1 MRHVF
6 ADGGYA
12 GDKLRDAIAG
22 SGQWTIEIIKRSDKA
37 KGFQVLHRRW
47 VVERTF
53 AWLGRCRRLAKDW
66 ETTIASSTAWATIAS
81 IRMLTRR
88 TARYCYAW
96 DLSSQMGW
104 LPPSPDGIAMC
115 QESGVYSHRAGRT
128 ATVMKDTMIGVD
140 LAKNVFQLHAAS
152 MTGQLRFSRK
162 LSREKFRSFMA
173 GQPPAVVVMEACGS
187 AHYWAREMVRLGHE
201 VKLIAAQYVR
211 PFVKRQKNDAADA
224 EAIVI
229 AAQRP
234 EMRFVEPK
242 TAEQQS
248 RAILFR
254 ARERLVRQ
262 RTELINALRAC
273 LYEYGHIIPQGAH
286 QIKRVAEIL
295 DTPNSDLPALMREE
309 CAELLEQI
317 AEQTVR
323 INARTT
329 KIKALAVEAD
339 TARRLQ
345 TIPGVGPLTALAV
358 EAFAPPMEN
367 FKCGRDFAAWL
378 GLVPRQFS
386 SGGKERL
393 GRISKAGQADIR
405 RLLIIGA
412 MSRLNRLGRKSIPET
427 SWLAHIAAR
436 KPRMLVAIALAN
448 KMART
453 IWALMTKNEDY
464 RVPAQ
469 AAVVA

>member
-1 MRHVF
+1 
-6 ADGGYA
+6 
-12 GDKLRDAIAG
+12 
-22 SGQWTIEIIKRSDKA
+22 
-37 KGFQVLHRRW
+37 
-47 VVERTF
+47 
-53 AWLGRCRRLAKDW
+53 
-66 ETTIASSTAWATIAS
+66 
-81 IRMLTRR
+81 
-88 TARYCYAW
+88 
-96 DLSSQMGW
+96 
-104 LPPSPDGIAMC
+104 
-115 QESGVYSHRAGRT
+115 
-128 ATVMKDTMIGVD
+128 MIGVD

-152 MTGQLRFSRK
+152 MTGQPQFRKK
-162 LSREKFRSFMA
+162 LSRQNFPKFMA
-173 GQPPAVVVMEACGS
+173 EQLPAVVVMEACGS
-187 AHYWAREMVRLGHE
+187 AHYWAREMIQLGHE
-201 VKLIAAQYVR
+201 VKLIAPQYVK

-254 ARERLVRQ
+254 ARERLVHQ
-262 RTELINALRAC
+262 CTELVNALRAG
-273 LYEYGHIIPQGAH
+273 LYEYGHAVPQGIH
-286 QIKRVAEIL
+286 QIKRIAEIL
-295 DTPNSDLPALMREE
+295 DAPNSDLPDLMREE
-309 CAELLEQI
+309 CRELLEQI
-317 AEQTVR
+317 VEQTVR
-323 INARTT
+323 INARTG
-329 KIKALAVEAD
+329 KIKVLAAEAD

-358 EAFAPPMEN
+358 EAFAPPMKN
-367 FKCGRDFAAWL
+367 FRCGRDFAAWL

-412 MSRLNRLGRKSIPET
+412 MSRLNWLGRKSIPEG
-427 SWLAHIAAR
+427 SWLARMAAR

-453 IWALMTKNEDY
+453 IWAMLTKNEDY
-464 RVPAQ
+464 RDPAQ
-469 AAVVA
+469 AVAA